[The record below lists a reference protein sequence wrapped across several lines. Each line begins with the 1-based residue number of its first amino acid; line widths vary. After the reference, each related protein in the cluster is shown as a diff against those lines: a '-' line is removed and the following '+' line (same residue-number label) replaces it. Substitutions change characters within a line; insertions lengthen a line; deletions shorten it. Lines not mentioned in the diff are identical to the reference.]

1 MIQFIVLLSLLV
13 IIIYFL
19 SCKGN
24 DKQILTPKEVVQEIA
39 KGKEIAKVV
48 IKGKETFMGMG
59 CPYGC
64 RCPFCRGLGK
74 CMKDED

>member
-1 MIQFIVLLSLLV
+1 MIHFTILIILLIVA
-13 IIIYFL
+13 IYFL
-19 SCKGN
+19 SCK
-24 DKQILTPKEVVQEIA
+24 DKEILTPKQVVQEIA

-48 IKGKETFMGMG
+48 VKGKETFMGMG

-74 CMKDED
+74 CMIDEN